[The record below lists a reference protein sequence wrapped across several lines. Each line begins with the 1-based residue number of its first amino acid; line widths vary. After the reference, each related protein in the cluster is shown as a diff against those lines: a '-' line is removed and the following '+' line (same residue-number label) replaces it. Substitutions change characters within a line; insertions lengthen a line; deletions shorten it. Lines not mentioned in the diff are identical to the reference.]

1 MTFTLDGIDGHEGR
15 AIAILH
21 DGVELPGPF
30 QDHLRDNQQN
40 DSSPFAHHLIAGCSC
55 GWRGT
60 DTLPTRGEA
69 LAQQEWENEHA
80 HPLLGLTVPAE
91 IAELVDGLAQ
101 ALHELRSTQPLVAVE
116 LAGRIHRLG
125 GGHGPAAMTAA
136 RKAGS
141 TWAEV
146 GTAFGMSER
155 QVQSWYSCERGL
167 IQSA

>member
-15 AIAILH
+15 AIAVLH
-21 DGVELPGPF
+21 DGVEAPGPW
-30 QDHLRDNQQN
+30 QDYTLDRRTDHM
-40 DSSPFAHHLIAGCSC
+40 PVAHHLIAGCSC
-55 GWRGT
+55 DWRGT
-60 DTLPTRGEA
+60 ETFPTRAEA
-69 LAQQEWENEHA
+69 LARQEWETDHA
-80 HPLLGLTVPAE
+80 QPLLGLTVPAE
-91 IAELVDGLAQ
+91 LAATIDVLAR
-101 ALHELRSTQPLVAVE
+101 ALHELRGTQPLVAVE

-146 GTAFGMSER
+146 GTAFGMSEQ
-155 QVQSWYSCERGL
+155 QVQSWYACERGL